1 MTAACVKCRECS
13 WLGAHSR
20 LDVIHAPDTEEG
32 INGSLCHGGGWHR
45 AILGDAAAHAVL
57 AQHKG
62 LVKGGG
68 QGRSTGRS
76 ITRLALSA
84 VW

>member
-1 MTAACVKCRECS
+1 MTAGCEKCRECS

-20 LDVIHAPDTEEG
+20 LDVIHAPDTEERQKA
-32 INGSLCHGGGWHR
+32 SLCHGGGRHR

-62 LVKGGG
+62 LVK
-68 QGRSTGRS
+68 RSECGVEEGAWRS
-76 ITRLALSA
+76 LT
-84 VW
+84 